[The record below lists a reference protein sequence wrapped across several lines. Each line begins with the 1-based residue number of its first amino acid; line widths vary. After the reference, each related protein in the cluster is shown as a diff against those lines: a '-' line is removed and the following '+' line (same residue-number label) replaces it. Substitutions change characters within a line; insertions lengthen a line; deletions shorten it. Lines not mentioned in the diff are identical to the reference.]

1 MSTEKM
7 EGDNIHLPP
16 LLNFWELTVHHC
28 LEEDRT
34 PSHHERSNRCSQE
47 HIHYGANCDRF
58 LTVAEVD
65 VSLSLEGRIPDRH
78 GKIDSGIHA
87 STY

>member
-1 MSTEKM
+1 
-7 EGDNIHLPP
+7 
-16 LLNFWELTVHHC
+16 
-28 LEEDRT
+28 
-34 PSHHERSNRCSQE
+34 
-47 HIHYGANCDRF
+47 
-58 LTVAEVD
+58 VD